1 MRKPLLPWAL
11 TTALTA
17 LAVAAALAGCGKEQ
31 PPAAPAPGSMP
42 TASEGGGSTAATPAA
57 PPASEVLAP
66 AASAPPGTFPGQGT
80 SAAGNPADQA
90 VKPAASQAA
99 R

>member
-1 MRKPLLPWAL
+1 MTRPLIPGGVA
-11 TTALTA
+11 A
-17 LAVAAALAGCGKEQ
+17 LAVAAALSGCGREQ

-42 TASEGGGSTAATPAA
+42 TAPAGGGSTAATPAA

-80 SAAGNPADQA
+80 STAGNPADQA
-90 VKPAASQAA
+90 VKPAASQAS